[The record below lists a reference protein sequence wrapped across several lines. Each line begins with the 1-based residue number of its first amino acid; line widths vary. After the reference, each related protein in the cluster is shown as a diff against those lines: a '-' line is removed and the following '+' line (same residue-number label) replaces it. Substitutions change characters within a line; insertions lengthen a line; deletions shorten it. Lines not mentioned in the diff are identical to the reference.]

1 MLGAKSNSGDPGYR
15 RKNFVIPLKFKK
27 NYAQIFMKDLMMNW
41 SSLNEFEKNQFHY
54 LKKGWSPK
62 TMQEVRDRYRNDFP
76 EIFPNNNFV
85 KMSW

>member
-41 SSLNEFEKNQFHY
+41 NSFSEFEKKTIS
-54 LKKGWSPK
+54 LSKKGMESKNHARSPGPLS
-62 TMQEVRDRYRNDFP
+62 E
-76 EIFPNNNFV
+76 
-85 KMSW
+85 